1 MSLMRIAARIA
12 AVQALKG
19 KTLVGDN
26 VLDSQIGALDV
37 AADGT
42 LRSEEESPFI
52 TVYTDAAKSED
63 NRLRSWVDNGATEF
77 LFEMGITAA
86 HFETDPDTGESVLV
100 GFGLPSTDA
109 NFEFSMDLVARQIGD
124 AMTDPANEWAEI
136 FRDMH
141 MGNMSLERART
152 SNDSGGVRLAAQQI
166 KLTVDLFADPARGAE
181 LKPAHPLARFF
192 AKAAELDDPGV
203 NKQVENMQACLA
215 GSAPGWKIDLRR
227 YGHTRTEGDNLLLT
241 VPEGAE
247 AGVEI
252 AEIDAQPAQVAP

>member
-52 TVYTDAAKSED
+52 TVYTDAGKSEN

-124 AMTDPANEWAEI
+124 ALTDPDNEWADI
-136 FRDMH
+136 FRGMH
-141 MGNMSLERART
+141 MGNMSVERARA

-166 KLTVDLFADPARGAE
+166 KLTVDLFVDPARGTE
-181 LKPAHPLARFF
+181 LKPVSPLGRFF
-192 AKAAELDDPGV
+192 TKATELDDPVV
-203 NKQVENMQACLA
+203 NEQIELMQACLA
-215 GSAPGWKIDLRR
+215 GSAIGWKADLRR
-227 YGHTRTEGDNLLLT
+227 YGLTKAEGDAMLIT
-241 VPEGAE
+241 PVEGAE
-247 AGVEI
+247 ADVVI
-252 AEIDAQPAQVAP
+252 AEVVAGEAEVSP